1 MRRYILLYLCASALC
16 ILTCN
21 LDLLIEDINY
31 TFQEFL
37 IAFFRCFSCI
47 VIVIGAIKTM
57 PKNKTSS
64 KRIWFYYACIGGCI
78 TTLTAFRELINTLI
92 R

>member
-1 MRRYILLYLCASALC
+1 MRRYIILYLGAGALC

-21 LDLLIEDINY
+21 LDLLIDDINH
-31 TFQEFL
+31 TLQELL
-37 IAFFRCFSCI
+37 ITLFKCVSYI

-57 PKNKTSS
+57 PKDKASNK
-64 KRIWFYYACIGGCI
+64 RVWYYYACMGGCI
-78 TTLTAFRELINTLI
+78 ATLTTFVKLIDTLI